1 MEQFKN
7 MQKMIFMEQ
16 FKNMQKMIF
25 MSRFFMS
32 RQKTVRSAK
41 FFIYAK
47 NRMWF
52 QNVMMTGVRGTEDK
66 NMSMCLETVEIVGT
80 AEG

>member
-1 MEQFKN
+1 MVLTSQVRDILEQFKN
-7 MQKMIFMEQ
+7 MQKMIFM
-16 FKNMQKMIF
+16 N
-25 MSRFFMS
+25 

-47 NRMWF
+47 NFMKF
-52 QNVMMTGVRGTEDK
+52 QNVMMTGVQGSEDK
-66 NMSMCLETVEIVGT
+66 NMSRFLRMLKIVGT